1 MSKSLDKTIERI
13 KDKKIKIDKFSD
25 ILDALESTEDKKKL
39 LWKEIYENALT
50 DRENA
55 HALFTDL
62 MTQSQGNSANHAM
75 FGQIMSKYLERMSKS
90 NDQILRLAE
99 LIAKAEQDQ
108 ATINPDDIFSK
119 IKEG

>member
-1 MSKSLDKTIERI
+1 MGKSLDKTLDRI
-13 KDKKIKIDKFSD
+13 KDKNKKINRFSD

-55 HALFTDL
+55 YALFTDL
-62 MTQSQGNSANHAM
+62 MTQSQGNTANHAM
-75 FGQIMSKYLERMSKS
+75 FGTTMSKYLERMSKS

-99 LIAKAEQDQ
+99 LIAKAEE
-108 ATINPDDIFSK
+108 TESHINPDDIFSK
-119 IKEG
+119 ITE

>member
-1 MSKSLDKTIERI
+1 MGKALDKTLDRI
-13 KDKKIKIDKFSD
+13 KQKNKKIDRFSD

-55 HALFTDL
+55 YALFSDL
-62 MTQSQGNSANHAM
+62 LQQTIGSTSNHSM

-90 NDQILRLAE
+90 NDQVLRLAE
-99 LIAKAEQDQ
+99 LIAKAEE
-108 ATINPDDIFSK
+108 TESHINTDDIFSK
-119 IKEG
+119 ITE

>member
-1 MSKSLDKTIERI
+1 MGKALDNTLNRLKE
-13 KDKKIKIDKFSD
+13 KNKKIDRFSD

-55 HALFTDL
+55 YALFVDV
-62 MTQSQGNSANHAM
+62 MSQSQGNAANHAM

-99 LIAKAEQDQ
+99 LIGKAEETE
-108 ATINPDDIFSK
+108 AHINTDDIFNK
-119 IKEG
+119 ITE